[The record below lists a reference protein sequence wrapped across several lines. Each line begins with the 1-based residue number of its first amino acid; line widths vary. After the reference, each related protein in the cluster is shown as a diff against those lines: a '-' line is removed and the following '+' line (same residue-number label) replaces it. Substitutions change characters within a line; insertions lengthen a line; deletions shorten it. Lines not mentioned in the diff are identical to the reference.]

1 MVRSWA
7 IALWVLVLAVAIAVV
22 AGMVRTEAGVTR
34 AEAGVRHAE
43 DGTMREQAASLRS
56 ATTAIELSE
65 ILAGPAR
72 DWDGDGAFVARQDEW
87 LEIRNE
93 GASVEAL
100 AGYLLSDADSTI
112 RYAFTGSLAPGNVLL
127 VTGRMA
133 EDWQRAA
140 SRTVSG
146 LSLNNAGDTVRLFR
160 IEGADTV
167 EVESKTYNSIEG
179 ATDRSTGRLG
189 PAGTWVLFDGLNK
202 YTGSGTPAGTGC
214 NPTPGQVN
222 DCPTAT
228 ESTTWGKIKLR
239 FR

>member
-22 AGMVRTEAGVTR
+22 AGMMRTEQGVGR
-34 AEAGVRHAE
+34 AEAMPLV
-43 DGTMREQAASLRS
+43 AA
-56 ATTAIELSE
+56 APIQLSE
-65 ILAGPAR
+65 ILAGPSR
-72 DWDGDGAFVARQDEW
+72 DWDGDGTFVARQDEW

-93 GASVEAL
+93 GAAVEPL
-100 AGYLLSDADSTI
+100 GGYIVSDADSTI
-112 RYAFTGSLAPGNVLL
+112 RYAFSGSLAPGGVLL

-133 EDWQRAA
+133 EDWQRAQ

-146 LSLNNAGDTVRLFR
+146 LSLNNSGDIVRLFR
-160 IEGADTV
+160 IEGPDTV
-167 EVESKTYNSIEG
+167 EVESKTYNTIEG

-189 PAGTWVLFDGLNK
+189 PTDTWVLFDGLNR
-202 YTGSGTPAGTGC
+202 YSGSGTPAGTGC
-214 NPTPGQVN
+214 NPTPGVVN

-228 ESTTWGKIKLR
+228 EKTTWGKIKTR

>member
-22 AGMVRTEAGVTR
+22 AGMVRTEAG
-34 AEAGVRHAE
+34 
-43 DGTMREQAASLRS
+43 AAALGS
-56 ATTAIELSE
+56 ATPAFELSE

-72 DWDGDGAFVARQDEW
+72 DWDGDGAFVAREDEW
-87 LEIRNE
+87 IEIRNA
-93 GASVEAL
+93 GSAVEPL
-100 AGYLLSDADSTI
+100 DSYLVSDADSTI
-112 RYAFTGSLAPGNVLL
+112 RYAFTGSLAPGSVLL

-160 IEGADTV
+160 VDGADTV
-167 EVESKTYNSIEG
+167 EVDSKTYNSIEG

-189 PAGTWVLFDGLNK
+189 PSGAWVLFDGLNR

-214 NPTPGQVN
+214 NPTPGTVN
-222 DCPTAT
+222 DCPTAAK
-228 ESTTWGKIKLR
+228 STTWGKIKLR

>member
-22 AGMVRTEAGVTR
+22 AGMVRREAGVTR

-43 DGTMREQAASLRS
+43 DGAIHETAAAPGA
-56 ATTAIELSE
+56 ATGIELSE

-87 LEIRNE
+87 LEIRNG

-100 AGYLLSDADSTI
+100 VGYLVSDADSTI
-112 RYAFTGSLAPGNVLL
+112 RYAFTGSLAPGSVLL

-189 PAGTWVLFDGLNK
+189 PAGTWVLFDGLNR

-214 NPTPGQVN
+214 NPTPGVMN
-222 DCPTAT
+222 DCSTAT

>member
-7 IALWVLVLAVAIAVV
+7 IALWVLVVAVAIAVV
-22 AGMVRTEAGVTR
+22 AGMMRTEQGVKR
-34 AEAGVRHAE
+34 AEAM
-43 DGTMREQAASLRS
+43 TLAA
-56 ATTAIELSE
+56 ATPIQLSE
-65 ILAGPAR
+65 ILAGPSR

-93 GASVEAL
+93 GAAVEPL
-100 AGYLLSDADSTI
+100 AGYLVSDADSTI
-112 RYAFTGSLAPGNVLL
+112 RYAFDGSLAPGGVLL

-133 EDWQRAA
+133 EDWQRAQ

-146 LSLNNAGDTVRLFR
+146 LSLNNAGDTVRLFQ
-160 IEGADTV
+160 IQGADTV
-167 EVESKTYNSIEG
+167 EVDSKIYNSIEG

-189 PAGTWVLFDGLNK
+189 PSGDWALFDGLNR
-202 YTGSGTPAGTGC
+202 YTGSGTPPSTGC
-214 NPTPGQVN
+214 NPTPSMTN

-228 ESTTWGKIKLR
+228 EKTTWGKIKLR

>member
-22 AGMVRTEAGVTR
+22 AGMMRTEQGVGR
-34 AEAGVRHAE
+34 AEAMPLV
-43 DGTMREQAASLRS
+43 AA
-56 ATTAIELSE
+56 APIQLSE
-65 ILAGPAR
+65 ILAGPSR
-72 DWDGDGAFVARQDEW
+72 DWDGDGTFVARQDEW

-93 GASVEAL
+93 GAAVEPL
-100 AGYLLSDADSTI
+100 GGYLVSDADSTI
-112 RYAFTGSLAPGNVLL
+112 RYAFSGSLAPGGVLL

-133 EDWQRAA
+133 EDWQRAQ

-146 LSLNNAGDTVRLFR
+146 LSLNNSGDIVRLFR
-160 IEGADTV
+160 IEGPDTV
-167 EVESKTYNSIEG
+167 EVESKTYNTIEG

-189 PAGTWVLFDGLNK
+189 PTDTWVLFDGLNR
-202 YTGSGTPAGTGC
+202 YSGSGTPAGTGC
-214 NPTPGQVN
+214 NPTPGVVN

-228 ESTTWGKIKLR
+228 EKTTWGKIKTR

>member
-7 IALWVLVLAVAIAVV
+7 IALWVLVLAVAIAVL
-22 AGMVRTEAGVTR
+22 AGMMRTERGVSR
-34 AEAGVRHAE
+34 AEAMTLAA
-43 DGTMREQAASLRS
+43 GTSIQ
-56 ATTAIELSE
+56 LSE
-65 ILAGPAR
+65 ILAGPSR
-72 DWDGDGAFVARQDEW
+72 DWDGDGTFVARQDEW

-93 GASVEAL
+93 GAAVEPL
-100 AGYLLSDADSTI
+100 GGYLVSDADSTI
-112 RYAFTGSLAPGNVLL
+112 RYAFSGSLAPGGVLL

-133 EDWQRAA
+133 EDWQRAQ

-146 LSLNNAGDTVRLFR
+146 LSLNNSGDIVRLFR
-160 IEGADTV
+160 IEGPDTV

-189 PAGTWVLFDGLNK
+189 PSDTWVLFDGLNR
-202 YTGSGTPAGTGC
+202 YSGSGTPPGTGC
-214 NPTPGQVN
+214 NPTPGAVN

-228 ESTTWGKIKLR
+228 EKTTWGKIKMR

>member
-7 IALWVLVLAVAIAVV
+7 IALWVLVLTVAIAVV
-22 AGMVRTEAGVTR
+22 AGMLRQKPVVKR
-34 AEAGVRHAE
+34 AEAMTAVRN
-43 DGTMREQAASLRS
+43 AAAPPVQLG
-56 ATTAIELSE
+56 E
-65 ILAGPAR
+65 ILAGPSR

-87 LEIRNE
+87 LEIRNN
-93 GASVEAL
+93 GASVETL
-100 AGYLLSDADSTI
+100 AGYLVSDGDSTV
-112 RYAFTGSLAPGNVLL
+112 RYAFTGSLAPGGVVL

-133 EDWQRAA
+133 EDWQRAQ

-146 LSLNNAGDTVRLFR
+146 LSLNNSGDVVRLFQ
-160 IEGADTV
+160 IQGPDTV

-189 PAGTWVLFDGLNK
+189 SGDSWVLFDGLNR
-202 YTGSGTPAGTGC
+202 YTGSGTPPGTGC
-214 NPTPGQVN
+214 NPTPGAVN

-228 ESTTWGKIKLR
+228 EQTTWGKIKMR

>member
-7 IALWVLVLAVAIAVV
+7 IALWVLVLTVAIAVV
-22 AGMVRTEAGVTR
+22 AGMLRHEPVVKR
-34 AEAGVRHAE
+34 AEA
-43 DGTMREQAASLRS
+43 S
-56 ATTAIELSE
+56 TTAATPSIQVSE
-65 ILAGPAR
+65 ILAGPSR

-87 LEIRNE
+87 LEIRNN
-93 GASVEAL
+93 GPSVETL
-100 AGYLLSDADSTI
+100 AGFLVSDADSTI
-112 RYAFTGSLAPGNVLL
+112 RYAFSGSLAPGGVVL

-133 EDWQRAA
+133 EDWQRAQ

-146 LSLNNAGDTVRLFR
+146 LSLNNSGDTVRLFQ
-160 IEGADTV
+160 IQASDTV

-189 PAGTWVLFDGLNK
+189 PGDTWVLFDGLNR
-202 YTGSGTPAGTGC
+202 YAGSGTPAGTGC
-214 NPTPGQVN
+214 NPTPGAVN

-228 ESTTWGKIKLR
+228 EETTWGKIKRR